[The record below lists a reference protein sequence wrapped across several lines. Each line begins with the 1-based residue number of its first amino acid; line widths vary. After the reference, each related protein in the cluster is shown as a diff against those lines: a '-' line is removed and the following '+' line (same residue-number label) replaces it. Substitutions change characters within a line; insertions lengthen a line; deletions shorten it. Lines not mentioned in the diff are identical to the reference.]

1 MVVGRHRRRRALAR
15 HNPRRNMRRHQVD
28 APSRAYARAVVQRVL
43 AWWERAQVEVVVVVA
58 VAVAVVSVIVGLVV
72 AVVVD
77 VGVDGAV
84 EAAGPGRRRGAHAGA
99 GQARCAGAG
108 AASGR
113 ACIIMYIFIGD
124 EAVSGLHHARG
135 ITWGKGRHRSVCSGS
150 GMSGIVHVLVEL

>member
-43 AWWERAQVEVVVVVA
+43 AWWERAQVEVVVVV
-58 VAVAVVSVIVGLVV
+58 VVAVVSVIVGLVV

-77 VGVDGAV
+77 VGVDRAV

-113 ACIIMYIFIGD
+113 AYIIMYIFIGD
-124 EAVSGLHHARG
+124 EAVFGLPHARG

>member
-1 MVVGRHRRRRALAR
+1 
-15 HNPRRNMRRHQVD
+15 MRRHQVD
-28 APSRAYARAVVQRVL
+28 APSRAYARAVVQGVL
-43 AWWERAQVEVVVVVA
+43 AWWEWAQVEVVVVV
-58 VAVAVVSVIVGLVV
+58 VVVCVIVGLVV

-135 ITWGKGRHRSVCSGS
+135 ITRGKGRHRSVCSGS